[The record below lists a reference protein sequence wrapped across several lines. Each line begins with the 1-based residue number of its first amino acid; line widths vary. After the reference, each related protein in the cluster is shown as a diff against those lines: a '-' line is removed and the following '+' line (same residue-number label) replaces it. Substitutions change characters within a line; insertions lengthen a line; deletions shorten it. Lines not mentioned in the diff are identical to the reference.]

1 MAQKLL
7 IRDLTLRDGQQS
19 SFATRMTQQQID
31 RVLPFY
37 KDANFYAMEVWGGAV
52 PDSVMRYLNENPWD
66 RLEKIKAVVGNVSKL
81 TALSRGRNLFGY
93 APYTDEII
101 EGFCRNSIESGLG
114 IMRIFDALN
123 DVNNVKSTI
132 KYVKKY
138 GGIADCA
145 VCYTID
151 PKYPKLGLLDKLKGK
166 KNPEPVF
173 TNAYFLDK
181 AKQMAALGAD
191 MVTIKDM
198 SGLIQPSRIAELI
211 PLFKQ
216 NLSIPVDFHTHCT
229 PGYGLGAVLMAIIKG
244 VDIVDTNIWN
254 FAGGTGAPAIE
265 LVYIFC
271 KKLGVEL
278 DVNMEAVAKIN
289 KELYGIRKE
298 LEAVDAS
305 KQFPNPFNP
314 LTDQLPAEIDKEF
327 DKAIEAAKANN
338 EEALLNACHAIEAYF
353 NFPKPNELVKKA
365 EVPGG
370 MYSNMVAQL
379 KQLNSMDIL
388 EKAMELIPT
397 VRLAAGLPPLVT
409 PTSQIVGAQAVN
421 CALDIKAGKPMYSNV
436 SNQFVNLV
444 KGEYGKTP
452 VPVDPEFRL
461 KIAGTREEIPYD
473 TSKYQMQPNPELPE
487 AGGVKLAANEKE
499 VLLLELFPQVAKN
512 FLTKQKV
519 AAYEAQHKANAP
531 QAEKVVAEEKKNEP
545 ITGKTVKAPM
555 PGSILRFTVK
565 PGDTVTKG
573 QTVVILEAMKMENSI
588 ATDYAGT
595 VKRLLVKEG
604 TTVAADAPMIEIE
617 A

>member
-365 EVPGG
+365 EIPGG

-519 AAYEAQHKANAP
+519 AAYEAQHKADAP

>member
-1 MAQKLL
+1 MTKKLL

-19 SFATRMTQQQID
+19 SFATRMNQQQVD
-31 RVLPFY
+31 RVLPYY
-37 KDANFYAMEVWGGAV
+37 KNAGFYAMEVWGGAV

-66 RLEKIKAVVGNVSKL
+66 RLEKIKAAIGDVSKL

-93 APYTDEII
+93 APYTDQII
-101 EGFCRNSIESGLG
+101 DGFCKNAIESGLG

-123 DVNNVKSTI
+123 DVNNVKSTV
-132 KYVKKY
+132 KYVKQY

-151 PKYPKLGLLDKLKGK
+151 PKYPKLGFFDKLKGK

-173 TNAYFLDK
+173 TNEYFLNK
-181 AKQMAALGAD
+181 AKEMEALGAD
-191 MVTIKDM
+191 MITIKDM
-198 SGLIQPSRIAELI
+198 SGLVPPSRIAELI

-216 NLSIPVDFHTHCT
+216 NLKVPIDFHTHCT
-229 PGYGLGAVLMAIIKG
+229 PGYGLGAVLMSIIKG

-254 FAGGTGAPAIE
+254 FAGGPAAPAIE

-278 DVNMEAVAKIN
+278 DINMEAVAQIN
-289 KELYGIRKE
+289 KELLGIRKE
-298 LEAVDAS
+298 LEAFDAV
-305 KQFPNPFNP
+305 KQIPNPFNP
-314 LTDQLPAEIDKEF
+314 LTDTLPAEIDKLF
-327 DKAIEAAKANN
+327 DKAIQAAQTND
-338 EEALLNACHAIEAYF
+338 ETTLLDACHAIEAYF

-365 EVPGG
+365 EIPGG
-370 MYSNMVAQL
+370 MYTNMVAQL

-397 VRLAAGLPPLVT
+397 VRLSAGLPPLVT

-436 SNQFVNLV
+436 SNQFVALV

-461 KIAGTREEIPYD
+461 KIAGVREETPYD
-473 TSKYQMQPNPELPE
+473 TSKYQMQPNPTLPE
-487 AGGVKLAANEKE
+487 AGGVKLAENEKE

-512 FLTKQKV
+512 FLTKQKE
-519 AAYEAQHKANAP
+519 ARYQAQHKT
-531 QAEKVVAEEKKNEP
+531 EEVKQETTAVKQEEP
-545 ITGKTVKAPM
+545 ITGKVVEAPM
-555 PGSILRFTVK
+555 PGNIFKIQVK
-565 PGDTVTKG
+565 PGDAITKG
-573 QTVVILEAMKMENSI
+573 QSVVILEAMKMENNI
-588 ATDYAGT
+588 ASDYAGT
-595 VKRLLVKEG
+595 VKRIFVKEG
-604 TTVAADAPMIEIE
+604 TSVQAGAKLIEIE

>member
-1 MAQKLL
+1 MTKKLL

-19 SFATRMTQQQID
+19 SFATRMNQQQVD
-31 RVLPFY
+31 RVLPYY
-37 KDANFYAMEVWGGAV
+37 KNAGFYAMEVWGGAV

-66 RLEKIKAVVGNVSKL
+66 RLEKIKAAIGDVSKL

-93 APYTDEII
+93 APYTDQII
-101 EGFCRNSIESGLG
+101 DGFCKNAIESGLG

-123 DVNNVKSTI
+123 DVNNVKSTV
-132 KYVKKY
+132 KYVKQY

-151 PKYPKLGLLDKLKGK
+151 PKYPKLGFFDKLKGK

-173 TNAYFLDK
+173 TNEYFLNK
-181 AKQMAALGAD
+181 AKEMEALGAD
-191 MVTIKDM
+191 MITIKDM
-198 SGLIQPSRIAELI
+198 SGLVPPSRIAELI

-216 NLSIPVDFHTHCT
+216 NLKVPIDFHTHCT
-229 PGYGLGAVLMAIIKG
+229 PGYGLGAVLMSIIKG

-254 FAGGTGAPAIE
+254 FAGGPAAPAIE

-278 DVNMEAVAKIN
+278 DINMEAVAQIN
-289 KELYGIRKE
+289 KELLGIRKE
-298 LEAVDAS
+298 LEAFDAV
-305 KQFPNPFNP
+305 KQIPNPFNP
-314 LTDQLPAEIDKEF
+314 LTDTLPAEIDKLF
-327 DKAIEAAKANN
+327 DKAIQAAQTND
-338 EEALLNACHAIEAYF
+338 ETTLLDACHAIEAYF

-365 EVPGG
+365 EIPGG
-370 MYSNMVAQL
+370 MYTNMVAQL

-397 VRLAAGLPPLVT
+397 VRLSAGLPPLVT

-436 SNQFVNLV
+436 SNQFVALV

-461 KIAGTREEIPYD
+461 KIAGVREETPYD
-473 TSKYQMQPNPELPE
+473 TSKYQMQPNPTLAE
-487 AGGVKLAANEKE
+487 AGGVKLAENEKE
-499 VLLLELFPQVAKN
+499 ILLLELFPQVAKN
-512 FLTKQKV
+512 FLTKQKE
-519 AAYEAQHKANAP
+519 ARYQAQHKA
-531 QAEKVVAEEKKNEP
+531 EEVKQETTAVKQEEP
-545 ITGKTVKAPM
+545 ITGKVVEAPM
-555 PGSILRFTVK
+555 PGNIFKIQVK
-565 PGDTVTKG
+565 PGDAITKG
-573 QTVVILEAMKMENSI
+573 QSVIILEAMKMENNI
-588 ATDYAGT
+588 ASDYAGT
-595 VKRLLVKEG
+595 VKRIFVKEG
-604 TTVAADAPMIEIE
+604 ASVQAGAKLIEIE

>member
-1 MAQKLL
+1 MTKKLL

-19 SFATRMTQQQID
+19 SFATRMNQQQVD
-31 RVLPFY
+31 RVLPYY
-37 KDANFYAMEVWGGAV
+37 KNAGFYAMEVWGGAV

-66 RLEKIKAVVGNVSKL
+66 RLEKIKAAIGDVSKL

-93 APYTDEII
+93 APYTDQII
-101 EGFCRNSIESGLG
+101 DGFCKNAIESGLG

-123 DVNNVKSTI
+123 DVNNVKSTV
-132 KYVKKY
+132 KYVKQY

-151 PKYPKLGLLDKLKGK
+151 PKYPKLGFFDKLKGK

-173 TNAYFLDK
+173 TNEYFLNK
-181 AKQMAALGAD
+181 AKEMEALGAD
-191 MVTIKDM
+191 MITIKDM
-198 SGLIQPSRIAELI
+198 SGLVPPSRIAELI

-216 NLSIPVDFHTHCT
+216 NLKVPIDFHTHCT
-229 PGYGLGAVLMAIIKG
+229 PGYGLGAVLMSIIKG

-254 FAGGTGAPAIE
+254 FAGGPAAPAIE

-278 DVNMEAVAKIN
+278 DINMEAVAQIN
-289 KELYGIRKE
+289 KELLGIRKE
-298 LEAVDAS
+298 LEAFDAV
-305 KQFPNPFNP
+305 KQIPNPFNP
-314 LTDQLPAEIDKEF
+314 LTDTLPAEIDKLF
-327 DKAIEAAKANN
+327 DKAIQAAQTND
-338 EEALLNACHAIEAYF
+338 ETTLLDACHAIEAYF

-365 EVPGG
+365 EIPGG
-370 MYSNMVAQL
+370 MYTNMVAQL

-397 VRLAAGLPPLVT
+397 VRLSAGLPPLVT

-436 SNQFVNLV
+436 SNQFVALV

-461 KIAGTREEIPYD
+461 KIAGVREETPYD
-473 TSKYQMQPNPELPE
+473 TSKYQMQPNPTLAE
-487 AGGVKLAANEKE
+487 AGGVKLAENEKE
-499 VLLLELFPQVAKN
+499 ILLLELFPQVAKN
-512 FLTKQKV
+512 FLTKQKE
-519 AAYEAQHKANAP
+519 ARYQAQHKT
-531 QAEKVVAEEKKNEP
+531 EEVKQETTAVKQEEP
-545 ITGKTVKAPM
+545 ITGKVVEAPM
-555 PGSILRFTVK
+555 PGNIFKIQVK
-565 PGDTVTKG
+565 PGDTITKG
-573 QTVVILEAMKMENSI
+573 QSVIILEAMKMENNI
-588 ATDYAGT
+588 ASDYAGT
-595 VKRLLVKEG
+595 VKRIFVKEG
-604 TTVAADAPMIEIE
+604 ASVQAGAKLIEIE

>member
-1 MAQKLL
+1 MTKKLL

-19 SFATRMTQQQID
+19 SFATRMNQQQVD
-31 RVLPFY
+31 RVLPYY
-37 KDANFYAMEVWGGAV
+37 KNAGFYAMEVWGGAV

-66 RLEKIKAVVGNVSKL
+66 RLEKIKAAIGDVSKL

-93 APYTDEII
+93 APYTDQII
-101 EGFCRNSIESGLG
+101 DGFCKNAIESGLG

-123 DVNNVKSTI
+123 DVNNVKSTV
-132 KYVKKY
+132 KYVKQY

-151 PKYPKLGLLDKLKGK
+151 PKYPKLGFFDKLKGK

-173 TNAYFLDK
+173 TNEYFLNK
-181 AKQMAALGAD
+181 AKEMEALGAD
-191 MVTIKDM
+191 MITIKDM
-198 SGLIQPSRIAELI
+198 SGLVPPSRIAELI

-216 NLSIPVDFHTHCT
+216 NLKVPIDFHTHCT
-229 PGYGLGAVLMAIIKG
+229 PGYGLGAVFMSIIKG

-254 FAGGTGAPAIE
+254 FAGGPAAPAIE

-278 DVNMEAVAKIN
+278 DINMEAVAQIN
-289 KELYGIRKE
+289 KELLGIRKE
-298 LEAVDAS
+298 LEAFDAV
-305 KQFPNPFNP
+305 KQIPNPFNP
-314 LTDQLPAEIDKEF
+314 LTDTLPAEIDKLF
-327 DKAIEAAKANN
+327 DKAIQAAQTND
-338 EEALLNACHAIEAYF
+338 ETTLLDACHAIEAYF

-365 EVPGG
+365 EIPGG
-370 MYSNMVAQL
+370 MYTNMVAQL

-397 VRLAAGLPPLVT
+397 VRLSAGLPPLVT

-436 SNQFVNLV
+436 SNQFVALV

-461 KIAGTREEIPYD
+461 KIAGVREETPYD
-473 TSKYQMQPNPELPE
+473 TSKYQMQPNPTLAE
-487 AGGVKLAANEKE
+487 AGGVKLAENEKE
-499 VLLLELFPQVAKN
+499 ILLLELFPQVAKN
-512 FLTKQKV
+512 FLTKQKE
-519 AAYEAQHKANAP
+519 ARYQAQHKT
-531 QAEKVVAEEKKNEP
+531 EEVKQETTAVKQEEP
-545 ITGKTVKAPM
+545 ITGKVVEAPM
-555 PGSILRFTVK
+555 PGNIFKIQVK
-565 PGDTVTKG
+565 PGDAITKG
-573 QTVVILEAMKMENSI
+573 QSVIILEAMKMENNI
-588 ATDYAGT
+588 ASDYAGT
-595 VKRLLVKEG
+595 VKRIFVKEG
-604 TTVAADAPMIEIE
+604 ASVQAGAKLIEIE